1 MEESGRSMEKTIT
14 TVKDLIG
21 WLDRQSSVPLVFAE
35 AEQADVLQTEPR
47 ALLELVLVLRGR
59 FVLHVGKRERELG
72 TGDVAWINAH
82 HGNRAELAG
91 TGAKYAC
98 VSLDVGGREEFRRW
112 GKGPVLEVMRGPSLE
127 WSANAFGEAVRW
139 HRATADPLRTTM
151 LKASLIRL
159 LGNLS
164 LPGETPDGATRPA
177 RLRRALDVIDAR
189 SADSG
194 MTIEDVAR
202 AAGMS
207 NSTLRRMFVEHL
219 KMTPIRYLQEV
230 RLARARD
237 FLARGTFGVKEVA
250 ARVGYADPLYFSKAF
265 RKKFGRAPSD
275 YGLWT
280 TGPRTTDH
288 GPRTTGLRTRDCGAT
303 GLGCAKRW

>member
-1 MEESGRSMEKTIT
+1 M

-21 WLDRQSSVPLVFAE
+21 WLDRQTAVPLVFAE
-35 AEQADVLQTEPR
+35 AEQGEVLQTEPR

-59 FVLHVGKRERELG
+59 FVLRVGDRERELEP
-72 TGDVAWINAH
+72 GDVAWINAH

-98 VSLDVGGREEFRRW
+98 LSLEVGGREEFRRF
-112 GKGPVLEVMRGPSLE
+112 GKDPVLEVMRGRSQE
-127 WSANAFGEAVRW
+127 WSAEAFGEAVRW

-151 LKASLIRL
+151 LKAALIRL

-164 LPGETPDGATRPA
+164 LAGEAPEGATRPA
-177 RLRRALDVIDAR
+177 RLQRALAVIDAR
-189 SADSG
+189 SAEAG
-194 MTIEDVAR
+194 LTIEAVAR

-207 NSTLRRMFVEHL
+207 NSTLRRMFIEHL
-219 KMTPIRYLQEV
+219 KMTPIAYLQDL

-250 ARVGYADPLYFSKAF
+250 AKVGYADPLYFSKAY
-265 RKKFGRAPSD
+265 RRKFGWPPSE
-275 YGLWT
+275 
-280 TGPRTTDH
+280 R
-288 GPRTTGLRTRDCGAT
+288 R
-303 GLGCAKRW
+303 

>member
-1 MEESGRSMEKTIT
+1 MEFFVALSRGRKQHAMEKSGRSMEKTIM

-21 WLDRQSSVPLVFAE
+21 WLDRQTAVPLVFAE
-35 AEQADVLQTEPR
+35 AEQGEVLQTEPR

-59 FVLHVGKRERELG
+59 FVLRVGDRERELEP
-72 TGDVAWINAH
+72 GDVAWINAH

-98 VSLDVGGREEFRRW
+98 LSLEVGGREEFRRF
-112 GKGPVLEVMRGPSLE
+112 GKDPVLEVMRGRSQE
-127 WSANAFGEAVRW
+127 WSAEAFGEAVRW

-151 LKASLIRL
+151 LKAALIRL

-164 LPGETPDGATRPA
+164 LAGEAPEGATRPA
-177 RLRRALDVIDAR
+177 RLQRALAVIDAR
-189 SADSG
+189 SAEAG
-194 MTIEDVAR
+194 LTIEAVAR

-207 NSTLRRMFVEHL
+207 NSTLRRMFIEHL
-219 KMTPIRYLQEV
+219 KMTPIAYLQDL

-250 ARVGYADPLYFSKAF
+250 AKVGYADPLYFSKAY
-265 RKKFGRAPSD
+265 RRKFGWPPSE
-275 YGLWT
+275 
-280 TGPRTTDH
+280 R
-288 GPRTTGLRTRDCGAT
+288 R
-303 GLGCAKRW
+303 